1 MTPKPQANTVDEMPV
16 FGDKVS
22 IEQFRYGADNEFY
35 THKVIGT
42 LKSNTYADVPQTGG
56 YEQYIHKEVVDVV
69 QVICEGIS
77 EDKVLRYPVARVKIL
92 GHRQALITEARIDE
106 HKVFWEIV
114 PSDAE
119 HVETLKDISN
129 YRLIK
134 LRAELND

>member
-1 MTPKPQANTVDEMPV
+1 MTPKPQANKTTNERYLKIQVRLAPKTNGKKFSRWCEEWGFTPLNAGRRAWSSSLSTYLRDADGVAFSNGEMFLYYEEDAVDME
-16 FGDKVS
+16 
-22 IEQFRYGADNEFY
+22 
-35 THKVIGT
+35 
-42 LKSNTYADVPQTGG
+42 
-56 YEQYIHKEVVDVV
+56 
-69 QVICEGIS
+69 
-77 EDKVLRYPVARVKIL
+77 
-92 GHRQALITEARIDE
+92 ALITEARINE

>member
-1 MTPKPQANTVDEMPV
+1 MTPKPQANRLDEMPV

-42 LKSNTYADVPQTGG
+42 FRSNTYADVPQTGG
-56 YEQYIHKEVVDVV
+56 YEQYIHKETVDVV

-106 HKVFWEIV
+106 LERTTDCYSKNDNGVGVFK
-114 PSDAE
+114 
-119 HVETLKDISN
+119 HL
-129 YRLIK
+129 RL
-134 LRAELND
+134 RELNWQLKENK